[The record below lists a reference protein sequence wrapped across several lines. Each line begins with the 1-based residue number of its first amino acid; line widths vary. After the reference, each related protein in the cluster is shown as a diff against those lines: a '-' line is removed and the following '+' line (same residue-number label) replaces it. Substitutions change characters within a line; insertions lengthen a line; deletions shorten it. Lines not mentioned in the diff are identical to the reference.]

1 MATDPRYMTQAQ
13 ARATEI
19 DVGLRRYMLRIY
31 NYMAMGLAVSGLVA
45 MIVAYTSIGDI
56 FFMRGITPTG
66 HVGIAP
72 TGFGWVAIWAPLG
85 ILLLSMFKARS
96 MSFATLQAMYW
107 LFVAVDGISLSLLL
121 MVYTG
126 ESVVQVFFIT
136 AAAFAGLSLFGYTTK
151 KNLAP
156 MGAFLIMATFG
167 LLIAMLVN
175 VFFVQSV
182 GFDWVVSIGV
192 VLVFSGLTAYET
204 QMIKKM
210 YYAADGAEVT
220 TRKAIFGAFQLYGSF
235 ITMFIWILHILGMMR
250 D

>member
-1 MATDPRYMTQAQ
+1 MAIGPDRQTVSRAG
-13 ARATEI
+13 ARTADI
-19 DVGLRRYMLRIY
+19 DVGLRQYMLRVY
-31 NYMAMGLAVSGLVA
+31 NYMSLGVA
-45 MIVAYTSIGDI
+45 FTGIVA
-56 FFMRGITPTG
+56 
-66 HVGIAP
+66 
-72 TGFGWVAIWAPLG
+72 
-85 ILLLSMFKARS
+85 
-96 MSFATLQAMYW
+96 
-107 LFVAVDGISLSLLL
+107 LFVANSPALISLVASTFWLFFIAILGL
-121 MVYTG
+121 GWMAPKIMMSK
-126 ESVVQVFFIT
+126 SVAAAQACFWIYAAMWGFLIGPMLAAYAQLDPMLVPRAFFIT
-136 AAAFAGLSLFGYTTK
+136 AGAFAGLSLFGYTTK

-204 QMIKKM
+204 QMIKNM
-210 YYAADGAEVT
+210 YYAADGAEVI